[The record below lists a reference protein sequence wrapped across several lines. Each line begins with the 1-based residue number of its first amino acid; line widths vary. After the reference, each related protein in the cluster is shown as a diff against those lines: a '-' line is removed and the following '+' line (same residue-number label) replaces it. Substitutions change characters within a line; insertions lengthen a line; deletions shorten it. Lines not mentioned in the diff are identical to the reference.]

1 MSDKHYQDAN
11 EFHNQSIKMF
21 VINSLVGHTY
31 TFGEKNNEIK
41 CTKLI
46 CNIQSWDLKFTWNQ

>member
-1 MSDKHYQDAN
+1 MQMNSIT
-11 EFHNQSIKMF
+11 NQLLMF

-46 CNIQSWDLKFTWNQ
+46 CNIQSWDVKFTWNQ

>member
-1 MSDKHYQDAN
+1 MNSIT
-11 EFHNQSIKMF
+11 NQLLMF

>member
-1 MSDKHYQDAN
+1 
-11 EFHNQSIKMF
+11 MF

-46 CNIQSWDLKFTWNQ
+46 CNIQSWDLKFTCIGINKRQEDDSESKM